1 MLDRPTRRESPAPP
15 SSRRADLRR
24 ERSRRHR
31 QRIKQGK
38 MVVAV
43 ELDGQVMDYLV
54 SVHWLTAAEAD
65 AGDARVIGQAIA
77 RGLEA
82 SAKG

>member
-1 MLDRPTRRESPAPP
+1 
-15 SSRRADLRR
+15 
-24 ERSRRHR
+24 
-31 QRIKQGK
+31 